1 MVGIEGSI
9 YLVWSE
15 LLDLDRDRETGAF
28 IGVSFLAA
36 L

>member
-1 MVGIEGSI
+1 MVGIEGLI
-9 YLVWSE
+9 YLVWSG
-15 LLDLDRDRETGAF
+15 LLDRDRETGAF